1 MRPVRVCAGGRGRSR
16 RGRRLDTSGRRRSVV
31 VAARRG
37 SSRGALGGGSP
48 RRGRDGVELVLRA
61 VARAPVRVRSLGRAA
76 VASEGAGAGDVTGL
90 PASGRLGLRG
100 GGIALPGGTRAPRI
114 GRGVVVRG
122 RRRRGSGVEGE
133 RVAGAA
139 GPLPIL
145 HLTRVQRRP
154 AVGRLGWG
162 RAHGA
167 RGCARR
173 AHRLIL
179 PLVASVTLEG
189 RTRGWE
195 TDQMS
200 ASRFLS
206 GGI

>member
-61 VARAPVRVRSLGRAA
+61 VARAPVRVLSRAA
-76 VASEGAGAGDVTGL
+76 VASEGAGAGHVTGL
-90 PASGRLGLRG
+90 PASGSLGLRG

-154 AVGRLGWG
+154 AVGWLGWG

-167 RGCARR
+167 RRGARR
-173 AHRLIL
+173 AHRLIV
-179 PLVASVTLEG
+179 PFVASVTLEG

-195 TDQMS
+195 TGQMS